1 MKKKIYTPVKPARS
15 YEEQA
20 RRLTDLH
27 GLQIDD
33 LQKAHRI
40 LSTVNYYRL
49 TTYGKHLRCEEDP
62 ERFLPGVSLDTL
74 YALYQFDMGLRH
86 LLLPVLEFFEVQLR
100 AKIAYHLAI
109 TYGSLGYMEEE
120 NFRALT
126 LPNGSLIHRN
136 LMGKFK
142 SEVRRQRSLPFVRHH
157 NAKYGGKFPIWAAVE
172 LFTFGMLA
180 SLYEIMREADQRAVS
195 RDYGIKP
202 EALSRLISAS
212 VNVRNIC
219 AHYNRLY
226 NQPLAEQPDLPPNLR
241 AYESDRL
248 FPLLLALRSVCGRER
263 VYGQLVRGI
272 AQLAEDFPE
281 ADLSLCGFPPEWKRL
296 LSGAMVAEERGPSM
310 DDSKKIK

>member
-1 MKKKIYTPVKPARS
+1 
-15 YEEQA
+15 
-20 RRLTDLH
+20 
-27 GLQIDD
+27 
-33 LQKAHRI
+33 
-40 LSTVNYYRL
+40 
-49 TTYGKHLRCEEDP
+49 
-62 ERFLPGVSLDTL
+62 
-74 YALYQFDMGLRH
+74 MGLRH

-241 AYESDRL
+241 AYESDR
-248 FPLLLALRSVCGRER
+248 ALSAAACPAQRMRPGTRIWPAGERNRPAGRR
-263 VYGQLVRGI
+263 IFRRRISPCAGSRRNG
-272 AQLAEDFPE
+272 
-281 ADLSLCGFPPEWKRL
+281 SGF
-296 LSGAMVAEERGPSM
+296 
-310 DDSKKIK
+310 

>member
-1 MKKKIYTPVKPARS
+1 MKRIYTPVKPARS

-20 RRLTDLH
+20 RRLSEIH
-27 GLQIDD
+27 GLEIGDPERVR
-33 LQKAHRI
+33 RI

-49 TTYGKHLRCEEDP
+49 TTYGKQLRREDDP
-62 ERFLPGVSLDTL
+62 ERFLPGVSLELL
-74 YALYQFDMGLRH
+74 YGLYQFDMGLRH

-100 AKIAYHLAI
+100 AKIGYHLAI
-109 TYGSLGYMEEE
+109 TYDSLGYMNEE
-120 NFRALT
+120 NFRNLT
-126 LPNGSLIHRN
+126 LPNGSLMHKN

-157 NAKYGGKFPIWAAVE
+157 NAKYGGQFPVWAAVE

-180 SLYEIMREADQRAVS
+180 SLYELMREDDQRAIS

-202 EALSRLISAS
+202 ESLSRLIAAS

-226 NQPLAEQPDLPPNLR
+226 NNPLEEQPDLPPNLR

-248 FPLLLALRSVCGRER
+248 FPLLLALRPVCGRER
-263 VYGQLVRGI
+263 VYRQMVLGI
-272 AQLAEDFPE
+272 DELARDFPE
-281 ADLSLCGFPPEWKRL
+281 ADLSLCGFPAEWFHL
-296 LSGAMVAEERGPSM
+296 LGGDVFPA
-310 DDSKKIK
+310 

>member
-1 MKKKIYTPVKPARS
+1 MKKIYTPVKPARS

-20 RRLTDLH
+20 RRLTDIH
-27 GLQIDD
+27 GLEISDPER
-33 LQKAHRI
+33 ARRI

-49 TTYGKHLRCEEDP
+49 TTYGKHLRRADDP
-62 ERFLPGVSLDTL
+62 DRFVPGVSLNTL

-100 AKIAYHLAI
+100 AKIAYQLAI
-109 TYGSLGYMEEE
+109 RYGSLGYMEEE
-120 NFRALT
+120 NFRVLT
-126 LPNGSLIHRN
+126 LPNGTLMHKN

-157 NAKYGGKFPIWAAVE
+157 NTKYGGQFPIWAAVE

-180 SLYEIMREADQRAVS
+180 SLYELMREDDQRAIS

-202 EALSRLISAS
+202 ESLGRLIDAS

-226 NQPLAEQPDLPPNLR
+226 NNPLETQPDLPPNLR

-248 FPLLLALRSVCGRER
+248 FPLLLALRPVCGRER
-263 VYGQLVRGI
+263 VYRQMVQGI
-272 AQLAEDFPE
+272 SQLAQDFPE
-281 ADLSLCGFPPEWKRL
+281 ADLSLCGFPEEWFHL
-296 LSGAMVAEERGPSM
+296 LGGDLLGLDRK
-310 DDSKKIK
+310 DSL